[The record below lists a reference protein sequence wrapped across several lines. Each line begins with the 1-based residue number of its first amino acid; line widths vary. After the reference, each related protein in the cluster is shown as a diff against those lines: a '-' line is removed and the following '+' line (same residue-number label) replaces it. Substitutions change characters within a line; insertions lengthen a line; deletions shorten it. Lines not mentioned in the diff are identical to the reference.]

1 MSKPKSPPPPPADFV
16 QEELPLEQQAIHG
29 YLVELRKGDTL
40 QFLHTE
46 RSVHAD
52 NVDGVANIVEGFRT
66 HAVQADSVT
75 WASDRI
81 VTGSC
86 RGLAPGGV
94 VYEIAVT
101 PAITLDA

>member
-1 MSKPKSPPPPPADFV
+1 M
-16 QEELPLEQQAIHG
+16 ELPLEQQATYG
-29 YLVELRKGDTL
+29 YLVELRKGPMGD
-40 QFLHTE
+40 LHTE

-52 NVDGVANIVEGFRT
+52 DVDGVANVVEGFRT
-66 HAVQADSVT
+66 HAVQADSVR
-75 WASDRI
+75 WESDRI

-86 RGLAPGGV
+86 KGLAPLGV

>member
-1 MSKPKSPPPPPADFV
+1 MTKLPPPPEN
-16 QEELPLEQQAIHG
+16 QLELPLEQQAIHG
-29 YLVELRKGDTL
+29 YLVELRKGPLGD
-40 QFLHTE
+40 LHTE

-52 NVDGVANIVEGFRT
+52 DVDGVANVVEGFRT
-66 HAVQADSVT
+66 HSVVTDGVT
-75 WASDRI
+75 WESDRI

-86 RGLAPGGV
+86 RGLAKGV

>member
-1 MSKPKSPPPPPADFV
+1 MTESKSPPIPADYV
-16 QEELPLEQQAIHG
+16 QPELPLEERAIFG
-29 YLVELRKGDTL
+29 YLVELRKGPLGD
-40 QFLHTE
+40 LHTE

-52 NVDGVANIVEGFRT
+52 DVDGVANVVEGFRT
-66 HAVQADSVT
+66 HSVVTDSVT
-75 WASDRI
+75 WESDRI

-86 RGLAPGGV
+86 RGLGPKGV